1 MQIKIEENLIMLDLD
16 GQENVGVLS
25 QMADNLC
32 QAGYVKESYKE
43 AVIARE
49 KVFATGLPTVSYG
62 VAIPHTD
69 IVHVNK
75 PTICIARLKHDV
87 NFVIMGEESETVAV
101 KLVFMLAMNEQ
112 HAQLSV
118 LQKLMG
124 LLQDNEALTYLATED
139 DKHKIKAFIIEKLNV
154 EGGE

>member
-1 MQIKIEENLIMLDLD
+1 MQITIDEELIMLGLD
-16 GQENVGVLS
+16 GQQNVDILS
-25 QMADNLC
+25 RMADNLC
-32 QAGYVKESYKE
+32 EHGYVKDSYKS

-49 KVFATGLPTVSYG
+49 RVFATGLPTCSYG

-75 PTICIARLKHDV
+75 PTICMARFKQDV
-87 NFVIMGEESETVAV
+87 DFVIMGEESEKVSVRLA
-101 KLVFMLAMNEQ
+101 FMLAMNEQ

-124 LLQDNEALTYLATED
+124 ILQDNEALTYLATED
-139 DKHKIKAFIIEKLNV
+139 DKNKIKAFIIDKLNLA
-154 EGGE
+154 GGK